1 MTKEQLKKLLMELG
15 IDPTHALTRGSA
27 HIPSLKL
34 EVLQNFVTSFM
45 SPPNLILKK
54 MFASSKSPSSAIKWE
69 SKRGGR
75 GMTPFVP
82 PGSPAP
88 VTAPF
93 GFAQHQ
99 AEAAYWKEK
108 MPFDEEFLNN
118 LRMPGTE
125 ATHMEAKRK
134 LADELAGLVNR
145 SDRRQE
151 WMFVQMLITGE
162 ISYAVKEGYKIDVD
176 YQIPSGNQVT
186 LGSAYYWDTGGS
198 KNIISD
204 IRDAKKKVA
213 NECGGRIDTAM
224 FNSDVLAMLADDT
237 TIRQLLQKSYFGDG
251 KLFGSGGDLSNIIE
265 ANAKVIGSL
274 LDIDNFVLYDEQY
287 EVRAW
292 LTAVITGGATTWVTV
307 DDVSDFAVGETLR
320 INDQSAGTYEERY
333 ILAVEAATNRLQIAY
348 PPASS
353 YKAGEDFVT
362 MVKYFMPSD
371 KFLMFASKVDGK
383 PIAEYKQAPFG
394 VKRHYGRFTD
404 KHDDWDPEV
413 TWIRVQDKGIPILFQ
428 RDAVYCITVTQTSGL
443 AATST
448 TTTTTTTTSTTT
460 SSTTTTTA

>member
-1 MTKEQLKKLLMELG
+1 MTREQLKKMLMELG
-15 IDPTHALTRGSA
+15 MDPTQAFTRGSS
-27 HIPSLKL
+27 HIPALRL
-34 EVLQNFVTSFM
+34 EVLQNFVTTFM

-54 MFASSKSPSSAIKWE
+54 MFASTRSPSSVILWE

-125 ATHMEAKRK
+125 ATHMEAKKK
-134 LADELAGLVNR
+134 LADELSGLVNR

-151 WMFVQMLITGE
+151 WMLIQMLVTGQ
-162 ISYAVKEGYKIDVD
+162 ISYVVKEGYKIDVD
-176 YQIPSGNQVT
+176 YQIPSGNRVT
-186 LGSAYYWDTGGS
+186 LGSDYYWTTGTK
-198 KNIISD
+198 KNIITD

-213 NECGGRIDTAM
+213 NECGGRIDTAI

-237 TIRQLLQKSYFGDG
+237 TIRQLLQKNYFGDG
-251 KLFGSGGDLSNIIE
+251 RLFGSGGDLSNIIE

-274 LDIDNFVLYDEQY
+274 LDIDNFILYDEQY

-292 LTAVITGGATTWVTV
+292 LTAVVTGGATTWITV

-333 ILAVEAATNRLQIAY
+333 ILAIEAMTNRIQIAY

-353 YKAGEDFVT
+353 YKAGEDF
-362 MVKYFMPSD
+362 
-371 KFLMFASKVDGK
+371 
-383 PIAEYKQAPFG
+383 
-394 VKRHYGRFTD
+394 
-404 KHDDWDPEV
+404 
-413 TWIRVQDKGIPILFQ
+413 
-428 RDAVYCITVTQTSGL
+428 
-443 AATST
+443 
-448 TTTTTTTTSTTT
+448 
-460 SSTTTTTA
+460 